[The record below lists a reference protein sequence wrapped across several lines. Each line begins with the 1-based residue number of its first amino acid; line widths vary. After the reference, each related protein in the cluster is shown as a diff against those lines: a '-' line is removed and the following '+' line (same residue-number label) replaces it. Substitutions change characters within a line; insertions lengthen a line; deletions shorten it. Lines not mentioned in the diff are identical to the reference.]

1 MKKINQYKFIAG
13 VFAVS
18 LLASCNYEE
27 INTNPFELTDE
38 EGVMDGVAVG
48 GLITTIERTVF
59 PVGTQADDTDIINQ
73 YQTDY
78 HLSAD
83 CWSGFFG
90 QNNTWGGGNSN
101 VTYFLNDS
109 WISGTYKRAYT
120 NALDPWKKLKAAAE
134 KNNTP
139 EVFALAQILKISAW
153 HKALECFGP
162 MPYSHA
168 ADATMNI
175 PFDSE
180 KDIYTA
186 IFKDLTEAIEI
197 LTEKAENGVEVMSEY
212 DVVYAGNSTKWV
224 KYANS
229 LLLRLAMRVR
239 YADEALSKQY
249 VSQALNHSIGVMTAK
264 DDEAQMSTGAG
275 YTFRNNIY
283 WLSEQYDESRMGS
296 SMFSYLMGYEDPRLS
311 AYFLPVDSKSTQG
324 KEAFDGKQYQAVPAG
339 HLYGKNDEYKMF
351 SKPNIQA
358 ATPTYWLRGSEVYF
372 LRAEAALV
380 WGGEFGNA
388 EDLYKQ
394 GIEMSFQENGISSAV
409 DAYMNSGKTPTK
421 HEVGGSYSCSFAAP
435 CATTVKFEGNTEQ
448 KLEKIMIQKWIAL
461 FPNGQEAW
469 TEWRRTGYPKLNPVM
484 ANRGSSQGVTTEGGI
499 RRMIYPISFYQTAD
513 GQKIYNEA
521 VKMLSN
527 GQDLPSTHLWWD
539 CK

>member
-1 MKKINQYKFIAG
+1 
-13 VFAVS
+13 
-18 LLASCNYEE
+18 
-27 INTNPFELTDE
+27 
-38 EGVMDGVAVG
+38 
-48 GLITTIERTVF
+48 
-59 PVGTQADDTDIINQ
+59 
-73 YQTDY
+73 
-78 HLSAD
+78 
-83 CWSGFFG
+83 
-90 QNNTWGGGNSN
+90 
-101 VTYFLNDS
+101 
-109 WISGTYKRAYT
+109 
-120 NALDPWKKLKAAAE
+120 
-134 KNNTP
+134 
-139 EVFALAQILKISAW
+139 
-153 HKALECFGP
+153 
-162 MPYSHA
+162 
-168 ADATMNI
+168 
-175 PFDSE
+175 
-180 KDIYTA
+180 
-186 IFKDLTEAIEI
+186 
-197 LTEKAENGVEVMSEY
+197 MSEY

-249 VSQALNHSIGVMTAK
+249 VSQALDHSIGVMTAK

-358 ATPTYWLRGSEVYF
+358 ATPTYWLRASEVYF
-372 LRAEAALV
+372 LRAEAALI

-409 DAYMNSGKTPTK
+409 DAYMNSGKTPIK